1 MTSTIQ
7 NTLRPFSALDATGS
21 PLNIFYKTQEIA
33 FDDPRSQW
41 MFQPSSAKPF
51 LITRAVDEQFGGSL
65 PLQCLLRLQMLAKL
79 HHGLDY
85 LQVFQIE
92 GFGEDL
98 WFIEDGDGG
107 AITALLPSDY

>member
-7 NTLRPFSALDATGS
+7 YTLRPFSTPNATGS
-21 PLNIFYKTQEIA
+21 LLNIVHKTQEIA

-41 MFQPSSAKPF
+41 MFQPSPVKPF
-51 LITRAVDEQFGGSL
+51 LITRAVDQQFGGSL

-79 HHGLDY
+79 QHGLDY
-85 LQVFQIE
+85 LQVFQID
-92 GFGEDL
+92 GFVEDL